1 MIILPKLKKR
11 VDAKGSSYRME
22 NSLKSSEKK
31 MKEADGETEKN
42 NLSQSRTRINRQHRK
57 NNNRTKPDKNSHV
70 TIIRPR
76 FREKDFWNKYERGK
90 SHYTRIYSSKN
101 HIEIYISVFLLV
113 GWRRRPEDESRVGKK
128 RVGVGGWAKGTRGAG
143 QRDEGGLLR
152 RRLMIVKET
161 TL

>member
-113 GWRRRPEDESRVGKK
+113 G
-128 RVGVGGWAKGTRGAG
+128 
-143 QRDEGGLLR
+143 
-152 RRLMIVKET
+152 
-161 TL
+161 